1 MHNAY
6 TPTLIVISFLTIV
19 VWGCQHRPTA
29 DATAEQP
36 PRTLCRVKTTPVKNQ
51 GQSELCWVYAMLATI
66 ESEHL
71 MRGDSVNLSTDFVAR
86 QVLHNRLRRYF
97 LARGQQ
103 LLHLRGTCSE
113 LLDYLQRYGLTHYD
127 SFHSSVN
134 YAVLLR
140 KLQRTADVCLSQH
153 KGLRQMERETEQM
166 LSEQIHW
173 PLTHVFMLGAEYT
186 PQEFAHSV
194 CRGDEYEAFTS
205 FTHHPFGRT
214 VQLEIPDNHGYCF
227 MNVPLDSLMARI
239 DTSLRSGHAV
249 CWEGDTS
256 EPKFSFAG
264 GIARLDDENHR
275 ITAAQR
281 QEMFE
286 QLLTTDDHSMELI
299 GIALTRKGRKYYI
312 CKNSWGEDNPYKGF
326 MYMSENYLRAKTIA
340 VWINRA
346 QDDLFRT
353 KH

>member
-1 MHNAY
+1 M
-6 TPTLIVISFLTIV
+6 V
-19 VWGCQHRPTA
+19 VWGCHRRPAA
-29 DATAEQP
+29 DEKAEQ
-36 PRTLCRVKTTPVKNQ
+36 TLSTRCLVKTTPVKNQ
-51 GQSELCWVYAMLATI
+51 GQSELCWVYAMLATM

-86 QVLHNRLRRYF
+86 QVLHDRLRRYF
-97 LARGQQ
+97 LAGGQQ
-103 LLHLRGTCSE
+103 PLHLRGTCSE
-113 LLDYLQRYGLTHYD
+113 LIDYVQRYGLTHYD
-127 SFHSSVN
+127 SFHSNVN

-153 KGLRQMERETEQM
+153 KGLRQMERETEQL

-194 CRGDEYEAFTS
+194 CRADEYEAFTS
-205 FTHHPFGRT
+205 FTHHPFGRP
-214 VQLEIPDNHGYCF
+214 VQLEIPDNHGYYF
-227 MNVPLDSLMARI
+227 LNVPLDSLMARI
-239 DTSLRSGHAV
+239 DTALCRGHAV
-249 CWEGDTS
+249 CWEGDVS
-256 EPKFSFAG
+256 EKKFSFAN
-264 GIARLDDENHR
+264 GIARLDDESKP

-286 QLLTTDDHSMELI
+286 QLQTTDDHSMALI
-299 GIALTRKGRKYYI
+299 GIALNKKGQKYYI
-312 CKNSWGEDNPYKGF
+312 CKNSWGKENAYKGF

-346 QDDLFRT
+346 QDDLFCT
-353 KH
+353 AH